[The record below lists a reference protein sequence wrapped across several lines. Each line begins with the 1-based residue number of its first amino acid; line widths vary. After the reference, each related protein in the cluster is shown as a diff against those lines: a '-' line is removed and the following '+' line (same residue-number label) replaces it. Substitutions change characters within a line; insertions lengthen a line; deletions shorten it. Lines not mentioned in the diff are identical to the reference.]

1 MLPANPAIST
11 VAAVDDLTPRS
22 MISGKR
28 RRAGPSRVHKPK
40 RAHAQCFVFSA
51 LKRFGLSWPKRPV
64 SARTNNKERHPREL
78 GKHANLPLPLLTPP
92 LPSFALL
99 QIRRSGPEAR
109 IIDPANW
116 ADLADWGCLRLPY

>member
-40 RAHAQCFVFSA
+40 RAPVQCFVFSA
-51 LKRFGLSWPKRPV
+51 LRRFGLSWPKRPV

-78 GKHANLPLPLLTPP
+78 GKHANLPPPSPYSPSPLFCSTPNKKERAG
-92 LPSFALL
+92 S
-99 QIRRSGPEAR
+99 E
-109 IIDPANW
+109 N
-116 ADLADWGCLRLPY
+116 Y